1 MFDVHHFLKKPVIR
15 KTISWTTILHLDSNT
30 FCVYDFV
37 QKEGEMK
44 SASQSTIRRSI
55 AVPNELV
62 EELRTVAPPEL
73 RDNFNRL
80 VTFIL
85 MDFTRRQ
92 KKYQFEAAMAEMA
105 NDPAIQEVSAGLSEE
120 FTETENDG
128 L

>member
-1 MFDVHHFLKKPVIR
+1 
-15 KTISWTTILHLDSNT
+15 
-30 FCVYDFV
+30 
-37 QKEGEMK
+37 MK
-44 SASQSTIRRSI
+44 HAAKNIVRRSI
-55 AVPNELV
+55 ALQNELV
-62 EELRTVAPPEL
+62 EELRAVAPPEL

>member
-1 MFDVHHFLKKPVIR
+1 MDHN
-15 KTISWTTILHLDSNT
+15 LHLDANT
-30 FCVYDFV
+30 FYVYDFS

-44 SASQSTIRRSI
+44 SASQNTIRRSI
-55 AVPNELV
+55 AIPNELV
-62 EELRTVAPPEL
+62 EELRTVAPPEF

-85 MDFTRRQ
+85 IDFTRRQ

-105 NDPAIQEVSAGLSEE
+105 NDTAIREVSAALSEE

>member
-1 MFDVHHFLKKPVIR
+1 
-15 KTISWTTILHLDSNT
+15 
-30 FCVYDFV
+30 
-37 QKEGEMK
+37 MK
-44 SASQSTIRRSI
+44 SASQNTIRRSI

-105 NDPAIQEVSAGLSEE
+105 NDSAIQEVSAGLSEE
-120 FTETENDG
+120 FTERKRWFVNHDQTRRNLSGKSEPPLKAGSRRVADPSS
-128 L
+128 

>member
-1 MFDVHHFLKKPVIR
+1 
-15 KTISWTTILHLDSNT
+15 
-30 FCVYDFV
+30 
-37 QKEGEMK
+37 MK
-44 SASQSTIRRSI
+44 SMAQKTIRRSI
-55 AVPNELV
+55 ALPNELV

-85 MDFTRRQ
+85 IDFTRRQ
-92 KKYQFEAAMAEMA
+92 KRYQFETAMAEMA
-105 NDPAIQEVSAGLSEE
+105 DDPAIREMSSVLSEA